1 MAFADRLQRER
12 GKAKIDRLV
21 VLVVERR
28 QRALQASFP
37 SLSLSPSLLSLGRGP
52 VRLSLPSCA
61 GDVSKA
67 QAFDLYLVWTN
78 LSLSLR
84 ERRASLSNSSQ
95 KSPKLSNSTLKKN
108 SKKHFFQPTRK
119 SMDLDEAMKHF
130 ARTSARCCDK
140 ARSGRD
146 PWVYGGALE

>member
-67 QAFDLYLVWTN
+67 QAFDFYFVWTN
-78 LSLSLR
+78 LSLSL
-84 ERRASLSNSSQ
+84 LSQTRLKNVQNSPIQ
-95 KSPKLSNSTLKKN
+95 LFKKI

-146 PWVYGGALE
+146 PWVNGGALE

>member
-1 MAFADRLQRER
+1 MQTGCSEREGRRRL
-12 GKAKIDRLV
+12 IDSSSSSSK
-21 VLVVERR
+21 EDN
-28 QRALQASFP
+28 ALFKP
-37 SLSLSPSLLSLGRGP
+37 PFLLSLFLPLFFPSGGAP
-52 VRLSLPSCA
+52 SVFLSPRARATSRKPKHSTYTLFGQIS
-61 GDVSKA
+61 
-67 QAFDLYLVWTN
+67 

-95 KSPKLSNSTLKKN
+95 KCPKLSNSTLKKN

-130 ARTSARCCDK
+130 ARISARCCDK

-146 PWVYGGALE
+146 PWVNGGALE

>member
-21 VLVVERR
+21 VLVIERR

-61 GDVSKA
+61 GYVSKA
-67 QAFDLYLVWTN
+67 QAFDFYFVWTN
-78 LSLSLR
+78 LSLSLS
-84 ERRASLSNSSQ
+84 SLSNSSQ
-95 KSPKLSNSTLKKN
+95 KCPKLSNSTLQKNLKKTLFPADPQV
-108 SKKHFFQPTRK
+108 HGPRRGH
-119 SMDLDEAMKHF
+119 EALCAHL
-130 ARTSARCCDK
+130 
-140 ARSGRD
+140 
-146 PWVYGGALE
+146 GALLRQGALGKGPVGEWRGSGMKSH

>member
-21 VLVVERR
+21 VLVIERR

-61 GDVSKA
+61 GYVSKA
-67 QAFDLYLVWTN
+67 QAFDFYFVWTN
-78 LSLSLR
+78 LSLSL
-84 ERRASLSNSSQ
+84 LSQTRLKNVQNSPIQ
-95 KSPKLSNSTLKKN
+95 LFKKI

-130 ARTSARCCDK
+130 ARISARCCDK

-146 PWVYGGALE
+146 PWVNGGALE

>member
-21 VLVVERR
+21 VLVIERR

-78 LSLSLR
+78 LSLSLSER
-84 ERRASLSNSSQ
+84 EESLSLKLVSKMSQ
-95 KSPKLSNSTLKKN
+95 TLQFN
-108 SKKHFFQPTRK
+108 T
-119 SMDLDEAMKHF
+119 
-130 ARTSARCCDK
+130 
-140 ARSGRD
+140 
-146 PWVYGGALE
+146 